1 MTVIKEL
8 HQRNTGFGVAHG
20 WQLKLWERELTLNNK
35 KGEPYTALHKVWY
48 IIQDETGHV
57 ITSQYKAWMDSV
69 RMAMM
74 IDLIWNIVCARDNGM
89 LVWMDNCGS
98 HKTTAI
104 EGLLK
109 ELKINVALF
118 PKNMTAILQMLD
130 LIVNGPIKRNL
141 RSKRAMKIYEA
152 FREFKAE
159 YEVEVGKSDAEAA
172 RSGRKEISFKHPKPN
187 MEECIKDL
195 MDLLVEGSGQF
206 TTDEFKG
213 NIMDTMVKTGCCPIF
228 TFPVPETQEEL
239 LARKFVTYESAMAL
253 SNNSSYAMQCIP
265 TGSAPQLIA
274 IEGSEEKERKA
285 QVLHEEMV
293 ALFEAHLLEADSD
306 ESDSDD
312 AESSDESYF
321 GEEEDTNQSDHDSED
336 GSYDEI

>member
-1 MTVIKEL
+1 
-8 HQRNTGFGVAHG
+8 
-20 WQLKLWERELTLNNK
+20 
-35 KGEPYTALHKVWY
+35 
-48 IIQDETGHV
+48 
-57 ITSQYKAWMDSV
+57 
-69 RMAMM
+69 
-74 IDLIWNIVCARDNGM
+74 
-89 LVWMDNCGS
+89 
-98 HKTTAI
+98 
-104 EGLLK
+104 
-109 ELKINVALF
+109 
-118 PKNMTAILQMLD
+118 
-130 LIVNGPIKRNL
+130 
-141 RSKRAMKIYEA
+141 
-152 FREFKAE
+152 
-159 YEVEVGKSDAEAA
+159 
-172 RSGRKEISFKHPKPN
+172 
-187 MEECIKDL
+187 

-312 AESSDESYF
+312 AESSDDSYF
-321 GEEEDTNQSDHDSED
+321 GEEEDTYQSDHDSED
-336 GSYDEI
+336 CSYDEIW